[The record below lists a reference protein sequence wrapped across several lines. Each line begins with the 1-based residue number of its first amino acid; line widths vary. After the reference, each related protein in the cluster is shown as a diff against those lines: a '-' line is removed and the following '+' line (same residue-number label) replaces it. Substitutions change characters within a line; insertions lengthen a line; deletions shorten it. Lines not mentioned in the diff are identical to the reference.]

1 MTQFKLANVIL
12 GLDDHI
18 RCYPEMMYRTSGAV
32 DLSAEDGSLAFDSRI
47 DFLTYFNALSS
58 RKWRQYA
65 SIHEVTL
72 EMELVGD
79 ACDVILL
86 GIPEGQIQP
95 KDAPAPTVLPS
106 SSAVKEVVVPHQLAL
121 PHRFQGSA
129 DFEKVLLDVSTDGMD
144 LIGFALV
151 TKGATAIRNASW
163 KAAVDPEDINHVS
176 IAIATTTFKNE
187 DYIIPNIKMFHEG
200 VLASGEPAAKGFQML
215 VVDNG
220 QTLDVEALS
229 EDGVSIFPNPNEG
242 GSAGFARGMLEALK
256 AEDDFTHVLL
266 MDDDVRIFPESLIR
280 TYNLL
285 SLAKGSYKDAF
296 INGAMLEMERPNKQ
310 FEDVSSVNADGR
322 YLRLKG
328 NLYMD
333 VLEDAVANEV
343 ISVEVPN
350 AYGAWWYSCIPMSAI
365 RENGLPLPIFV
376 RCDDVEYGIR
386 CNPTYMTMNGICVW
400 HTAFTHKFRAPV
412 DCYQYVRNFMILNAL
427 HDVCSQNVFL
437 ARATRTIQ
445 LYLRAMAYETADL
458 YVSGLEDYLKGPEWL
473 ADPSGEAIF
482 KANNAMAEKLIPL
495 EEAIAKASEEHP
507 ELADELSSFEVDS
520 NILRADQK
528 ANMALTLFR
537 TLPYDHH
544 RLPVAL
550 IRHKPATAYY
560 GGYTVF
566 SPEQAATDVLIA
578 LDREGENAHVRIMDR
593 DEWQSIHKRWRDAM
607 ADYRARGK
615 EVAKAYRDAL
625 PDLTSKEYWRD
636 HLGLEGK

>member
-1 MTQFKLANVIL
+1 MQGEMMTQFKLANVIL

-95 KDAPAPTVLPS
+95 KDAPAPTELPS

-200 VLASGEPAAKGFQML
+200 VLTSGEPAAKGFQML

-376 RCDDVEYGIR
+376 RCDDV
-386 CNPTYMTMNGICVW
+386 
-400 HTAFTHKFRAPV
+400 
-412 DCYQYVRNFMILNAL
+412 
-427 HDVCSQNVFL
+427 
-437 ARATRTIQ
+437 
-445 LYLRAMAYETADL
+445 
-458 YVSGLEDYLKGPEWL
+458 SGLEDYLKGPEWL
-473 ADPSGEAIF
+473 ADSSGEAIF

-578 LDREGENAHVRIMDR
+578 LDREGENAHVRMMDR

>member
-1 MTQFKLANVIL
+1 
-12 GLDDHI
+12 
-18 RCYPEMMYRTSGAV
+18 
-32 DLSAEDGSLAFDSRI
+32 
-47 DFLTYFNALSS
+47 
-58 RKWRQYA
+58 
-65 SIHEVTL
+65 
-72 EMELVGD
+72 
-79 ACDVILL
+79 
-86 GIPEGQIQP
+86 
-95 KDAPAPTVLPS
+95 
-106 SSAVKEVVVPHQLAL
+106 
-121 PHRFQGSA
+121 
-129 DFEKVLLDVSTDGMD
+129 
-144 LIGFALV
+144 
-151 TKGATAIRNASW
+151 
-163 KAAVDPEDINHVS
+163 
-176 IAIATTTFKNE
+176 
-187 DYIIPNIKMFHEG
+187 
-200 VLASGEPAAKGFQML
+200 
-215 VVDNG
+215 
-220 QTLDVEALS
+220 
-229 EDGVSIFPNPNEG
+229 
-242 GSAGFARGMLEALK
+242 MLEALK

-473 ADPSGEAIF
+473 ADSSGEAIF

-578 LDREGENAHVRIMDR
+578 LDREGENAHVRMMDR